1 MIARRSLLAL
11 PLAVPA
17 LAQPAL
23 AQPGPPRI
31 GWLTAQ
37 RESSLAPFIPAL
49 RAGLVERN
57 LVDGRDIRL
66 DFRFGGDDAA
76 RVPSLLDELLRLP
89 VRVLLVQG
97 AAVAPVIR
105 ARPPVP
111 VVFVMSSDPV
121 AAGLAESLS
130 RPPPGVTGITFLS
143 AELNGKRVELLRELR
158 PDLARLA
165 VLSNPAHPGEQLE
178 RAEAAAAA
186 ARLGLAARFHQAR
199 NPGELEAAFAAIAHD
214 GAQGLSV
221 FADGFALQNR
231 AAIARFAAGQRVPLV
246 SGWRAF
252 AEAGA
257 LVSYGPRLE
266 ESYRRLAHF
275 VARILRGARPEE
287 MPIEQPRHFE
297 LVVNQRAAS
306 AIGLDVPVALLAR
319 ADLVLE

>member
-1 MIARRSLLAL
+1 MIARRRLLATS
-11 PLAVPA
+11 LAASAFSAPA
-17 LAQPAL
+17 LAQA
-23 AQPGPPRI
+23 GPVRI

-37 RESSLAPFIPAL
+37 REASLATFIPAL
-49 RAGLVERN
+49 RTGLAERN
-57 LVDGRDIRL
+57 LVEGRDIDIL
-66 DFRFGGDDAA
+66 YRFGDDNLA
-76 RVPSLLDELLRLP
+76 RVPDLLGELLRAQ
-89 VRVLLVQG
+89 VRVVVVQG
-97 AAVAPVIR
+97 AAAASVVR

-143 AELNGKRVELLRELR
+143 AELNAKRVELLRELR

-165 VLSNPAHPGEQLE
+165 VLSNPIHPGEGLE
-178 RAEAAAAA
+178 REAVADAA

-199 NPGELEAAFAAIAHD
+199 TGGELSAAFGAIAAED
-214 GAQGLSV
+214 AQALAV

-231 AAIARFAAGQRVPLV
+231 DAIARFAIGRRIPCV

-257 LVSYGPRLE
+257 LVSYGPRLDD
-266 ESYRRLAHF
+266 SYRRLAHF
-275 VARILRGARPEE
+275 VARILRGTPPEDL
-287 MPIEQPRHFE
+287 PIERPRVFE
-297 LVVNQRAAS
+297 LAVNLRTAA
-306 AIGLDVPVALLAR
+306 AIGAEVPTALLAR